1 MPTSFSLIPSLGKV
15 SLINTPLKFF
25 IFNNFTSS
33 KRSRFV
39 SDFKFFENFIYLAL
53 FLFTVLAH
61 LFDHFD
67 HPFRPHSRVPNFST
81 ILPFLKIV
89 ENDTFLM
96 TKGSLDEHHQ
106 ERSESPRIFD
116 ERLAMEL
123 RNRLYFIPRAQ
134 KAFHDPEEP
143 SKETSQNE
151 INGGCVSP
159 ISPRAAVIV
168 VDCHHDFV
176 ILYSTVGRDIFDDY
190 PFSSRSPRNFEWFLG
205 FGLSYKNQGGR
216 QVTHRSGRICSVM
229 DYRGQMLASA
239 SIDGDSGGPCYSED
253 RSLIGIM
260 VSSTTTDPLLAHEY
274 DRETMEEELRDASSS
289 PADTWITPG
298 NLIIEAFSPAHA
310 ISAKLCT
317 VYRSC
322 RFVSCAFVS
331 CGFQFL
337 PICTIQVYTQIP

>member
-1 MPTSFSLIPSLGKV
+1 MKILSSLLCLSDLLRNKGNHGVVEQQITELEKKEDEHCSRELRIIDFGINLGMIDADPCILNSSFDIAYL
-15 SLINTPLKFF
+15 NTFFAKWNLQKNIYRAREAMNNVPVLK
-25 IFNNFTSS
+25 NNQNVNHAT
-33 KRSRFV
+33 
-39 SDFKFFENFIYLAL
+39 
-53 FLFTVLAH
+53 
-61 LFDHFD
+61 FD
-67 HPFRPHSRVPNFST
+67 R
-81 ILPFLKIV
+81 
-89 ENDTFLM
+89 
-96 TKGSLDEHHQ
+96 LDEHHQ

-151 INGGCVSP
+151 INGGCLRVYDEEKNSEENVRGIVEIRQCDNP
-159 ISPRAAVIV
+159 SIRHTMKVIV

-298 NLIIEAFSPAHA
+298 NLIIEAFS
-310 ISAKLCT
+310 
-317 VYRSC
+317 
-322 RFVSCAFVS
+322 VSYYF
-331 CGFQFL
+331 
-337 PICTIQVYTQIP
+337 

>member
-1 MPTSFSLIPSLGKV
+1 MEIFCEMNVTGDVFLLPTDWQDDYYVESSRIPSRPAS
-15 SLINTPLKFF
+15 SL
-25 IFNNFTSS
+25 
-33 KRSRFV
+33 R
-39 SDFKFFENFIYLAL
+39 
-53 FLFTVLAH
+53 
-61 LFDHFD
+61 
-67 HPFRPHSRVPNFST
+67 
-81 ILPFLKIV
+81 
-89 ENDTFLM
+89 
-96 TKGSLDEHHQ
+96 GSLDEHHQ

-116 ERLAMEL
+116 ERLAKEL

-134 KAFHDPEEP
+134 KAFHDPEE
-143 SKETSQNE
+143 SSEETSQNE

-159 ISPRAAVIV
+159 ISPRAAVTYAHRSNKKLRVYDEEKNSEENVRGIVEIRQCDNPSIRHTMKVIV

-205 FGLSYKNQGGR
+205 FGLSYKNQGGQ
-216 QVTHRSGRICSVM
+216 QVTHRSGRICSIMV

-239 SIDGDSGGPCYSED
+239 SIDGGNSGGPCYSED

-298 NLIIEAFSPAHA
+298 NLIIEAFRIWQVQQGIIKVRRERERGGSKAKRRA
-310 ISAKLCT
+310 IDS
-317 VYRSC
+317 S
-322 RFVSCAFVS
+322 
-331 CGFQFL
+331 
-337 PICTIQVYTQIP
+337 

>member
-1 MPTSFSLIPSLGKV
+1 MARPIRIRFLDKEIHMAPAQNMIAKSMNVTGDVFLLPTDWQDDYYVESSRIPSRPAS
-15 SLINTPLKFF
+15 SL
-25 IFNNFTSS
+25 
-33 KRSRFV
+33 R
-39 SDFKFFENFIYLAL
+39 
-53 FLFTVLAH
+53 
-61 LFDHFD
+61 
-67 HPFRPHSRVPNFST
+67 
-81 ILPFLKIV
+81 
-89 ENDTFLM
+89 
-96 TKGSLDEHHQ
+96 GSLDEHHQ

-116 ERLAMEL
+116 ERLAKEL

-143 SKETSQNE
+143 SEETSQNE
-151 INGGCVSP
+151 IKGGCVSP

-190 PFSSRSPRNFEWFLG
+190 PFLSRSPRNFEWFLG
-205 FGLSYKNQGGR
+205 FGLSYKNQGGQ

-229 DYRGQMLASA
+229 VDYRGQMLASA
-239 SIDGDSGGPCYSED
+239 SIDGGDSGGPCYSED

-298 NLIIEAFSPAHA
+298 IFIIEAFR
-310 ISAKLCT
+310 
-317 VYRSC
+317 Y
-322 RFVSCAFVS
+322 
-331 CGFQFL
+331 
-337 PICTIQVYTQIP
+337 